1 MQTSSRLSTLFQR
14 WFKGQASPSETEELM
29 GLLEGTDPDQELPAL
44 LKAEW
49 DDLQTRQV
57 YTDARK
63 DEMVDMILRHAPAQ
77 RPVRP
82 LRTRMWW
89 AAAAA
94 LVCIVAGA
102 ALWLNRQPLKKSPAA
117 IAHTVKDVAPGKQG
131 AVLTLAN
138 GKSIV
143 LDSTGNGVIASQ
155 NGTQVIY
162 NNGSLVYDAGAA
174 GGISYNTITTPYGR
188 KFRLVLPDNTTVWL
202 NAGSSLRYPTAF
214 TGAERLVEVTGEAY
228 FEIAKNPAAP
238 FLVKV
243 NDQTQV
249 KVLGTSFNVNAYN
262 DEANVNVTLL
272 QGAVLVETAGGRKL
286 QVRPGQQARVQQD
299 ASITLLDNVNTDQVI
314 AWKEGYFNFEGA
326 SLQQVM
332 RQLARWYDIEV
343 VYEGNKIPDITFE
356 GELPST
362 LQLTQMLKILSRV
375 EVKYRIE
382 EEKRLIILP

>member
-1 MQTSSRLSTLFQR
+1 MQTSSRLSMLFRR
-14 WFKGQASPSETEELM
+14 WFKGQASPSETGELM
-29 GLLEGTDPDQELPAL
+29 DLLEGTDPDQELPAL

-49 DDLQTRQV
+49 DDLQARQV

-63 DEMVDMILRHAPAQ
+63 DEMVDKILRHAPAQ
-77 RPVRP
+77 RPVRL

-89 AAAAA
+89 AAAA

-102 ALWLNRQPLKKSPAA
+102 ALWLNRQPLKKPPAA
-117 IAHTVKDVAPGKQG
+117 IAHTVKDVAPGRQG
-131 AVLTLAN
+131 AVLVLAN

-162 NNGSLVYDAGAA
+162 NNGSLVYDAGSA
-174 GGISYNTITTPYGR
+174 GGVSYNTITTPYGR

-228 FEIAKNPAAP
+228 FEIAQNSNTP
-238 FLVKV
+238 FYVKV
-243 NDQTQV
+243 NDQMQV
-249 KVLGTSFNVNAYN
+249 KVLGTSFNVNAYS
-262 DEANVNVTLL
+262 DEASINVTLL
-272 QGAVLVETAGGRKL
+272 QGAVMVETAGGRKL
-286 QVRPGQQARVQQD
+286 QIRPGQQAKVQQD
-299 ASITLLDNVNTDQVI
+299 ASITLLDKVNTDQVI

-343 VYEGNKIPDITFE
+343 VYEGKVPDITFE

-362 LQLTQMLKILSRV
+362 LHLSQMLKILSRV

>member
-1 MQTSSRLSTLFQR
+1 MQTSSRLSILFRR

-29 GLLEGTDPDQELPAL
+29 GLLDATDPDQELPAL

-49 DDLQTRQV
+49 DDLQARQV
-57 YTDARK
+57 YTDTRK
-63 DEMVDMILRHAPAQ
+63 DEMVDRILRHSPAQ
-77 RPVRP
+77 RPVRQ
-82 LRTRMWW
+82 LKTRMWW
-89 AAAAA
+89 AAAA

-102 ALWLNRQPLKKSPAA
+102 ALWLNRQPLKKQPAA
-117 IAHTVKDVAPGKQG
+117 IANTVKDVAPGRQG
-131 AVLTLAN
+131 AVLVLAN

-162 NNGSLVYDAGAA
+162 NNGSLVYDAGAS
-174 GGISYNTITTPYGR
+174 GGVSYNTITTPYGR

-214 TGAERLVEVTGEAY
+214 TGTERLVEVTGEAY
-228 FEIAKNPAAP
+228 FEIAKNPSMP
-238 FLVKV
+238 FYVKV

-249 KVLGTSFNVNAYN
+249 KVLGTSFNVNAYS
-262 DEANVNVTLL
+262 DEASINVTLL
-272 QGAVLVETAGGRKL
+272 QGAVMVETAGGSKL

-299 ASITLLDNVNTDQVI
+299 ASVTVLNNVNTDQVI

-343 VYEGNKIPDITFE
+343 VYEGKIPDITFE

-362 LQLTQMLKILSRV
+362 LHLSQMLKILSRV